1 MKHIF
6 VRILAAMACAALMTA
21 ALVPAASAAVYW
33 GSRGETVRRVQQKLR
48 QWGYYDGEADG
59 VFGQETYDAV
69 VRFQKKNGLTADG
82 VVGDKT
88 LEAMGIASSGNKAV
102 AASASASSSHASDVE
117 LLARLIHGEA
127 RGEPYVGMVAVGAVV
142 LNRVRSSRFP
152 NTIAGVIYQAGA
164 FDAVADGQI
173 NLTPNEQCRRAARDA
188 LNGWDPTGGC
198 LYYYNPSTATSK
210 WIWTREVRLNIGAH
224 SFAV

>member
-1 MKHIF
+1 M
-6 VRILAAMACAALMTA
+6 LCAA
-21 ALVPAASAAVYW
+21 ALLTLGARDAIAAVYW
-33 GSRGETVRRVQQKLR
+33 GSRGEQVRQVQRKLK
-48 QWGYYDGEADG
+48 QWGYYDGTVDG

-69 VRFQKKNGLTADG
+69 TYFQRRNGLTADG
-82 VVGDKT
+82 VAGSQT
-88 LEAMGIASSGNKAV
+88 LEAMGISSGLPDKRTAT
-102 AASASASSSHASDVE
+102 ASAQPAGAAYSGDVE

-173 NLTPNEQCRRAARDA
+173 NLEPNEQSRRAARDA

-198 LYYYNPSTATSK
+198 LYYYNPATATSK
-210 WIWTREVRLNIGAH
+210 WIWTREVRLNIGDH